1 VAAIL
6 DLLRGQP
13 ETLYALLDAGREDQ
27 VLTTLHS
34 FDAQLRSL
42 YEGESEARLGPSGPY
57 LVSLSSQ
64 DDLLKALLRKGWGRA
79 WGVYLTADA
88 GFDEVRK
95 HLRTLLMVKRE
106 RDGREMYF
114 RFYDP
119 RVLGAFLP
127 TCSAEQIR
135 QMFGPVSSYLVEAE
149 RGDVTLRFTPA
160 SNGVTSER
168 IELSP
173 AAERGDSHA

>member
-1 VAAIL
+1 
-6 DLLRGQP
+6 
-13 ETLYALLDAGREDQ
+13 
-27 VLTTLHS
+27 
-34 FDAQLRSL
+34 
-42 YEGESEARLGPSGPY
+42 
-57 LVSLSSQ
+57 
-64 DDLLKALLRKGWGRA
+64 
-79 WGVYLTADA
+79 
-88 GFDEVRK
+88 
-95 HLRTLLMVKRE
+95 MVKRE